1 MNTNRWL
8 DGLSIVYGRYIG
20 LGINY
25 WPDPNNR
32 NANER
37 SMSQSSD
44 IASKGNFFRT
54 PIISWEGE
62 INQWKIKRMWDLILS
77 VYECTATGRKH
88 IYFFPSGTWTGGWV
102 DDGTFG
108 KHLPPQPGKSHPSD
122 RARGDKEDR
131 ARLQIIAD
139 NWHKNEKFA
148 FVFYVFVAYTA
159 HTWVYT
165 GGSSVSAQI
174 GAVKA
179 GKVNQGRAVNSVQAS
194 TSWAVQA
201 STHAAQIIWA
211 PVKRLSVQWV
221 GGIALIFLER
231 LFNI

>member
-44 IASKGNFFRT
+44 IARKGGFLQR
-54 PIISWEGE
+54 PSII
-62 INQWKIKRMWDLILS
+62 NWDFLCLS
-77 VYECTATGRKH
+77 VMQQEENMFICL
-88 IYFFPSGTWTGGWV
+88 PSEHGWV

-131 ARLQIIAD
+131 ARLQIRAD
-139 NWHKNEKFA
+139 NWHKNEEFA
-148 FVFYVFVAYTA
+148 FIFDVFVAYTTQ

-179 GKVNQGRAVNSVQAS
+179 GKVNQRRAVNSVQAS
-194 TSWAVQA
+194 TSWAVQAPTSCAVQAPTSWAVQA

-211 PVKRLSVQWV
+211 PIKRLSVQWV

>member
-44 IASKGNFFRT
+44 IARKGGFLQR
-54 PIISWEGE
+54 PSII
-62 INQWKIKRMWDLILS
+62 NWDFLCLS
-77 VYECTATGRKH
+77 VMQQEENIFICL
-88 IYFFPSGTWTGGWV
+88 PSEHGWV

-131 ARLQIIAD
+131 ARLQIRAD
-139 NWHKNEKFA
+139 DWHKNEKFA
-148 FVFYVFVAYTA
+148 FIFDVFVAYTA
-159 HTWVYT
+159 HMGVHRWILRQCTDRCRESWESQS
-165 GGSSVSAQI
+165 GESCEQCAGINILSCAGINACCSNHLGSYQKTISA
-174 GAVKA
+174 
-179 GKVNQGRAVNSVQAS
+179 
-194 TSWAVQA
+194 
-201 STHAAQIIWA
+201 
-211 PVKRLSVQWV
+211 V
-221 GGIALIFLER
+221 GGGNCLDLSWEAFQH
-231 LFNI
+231 